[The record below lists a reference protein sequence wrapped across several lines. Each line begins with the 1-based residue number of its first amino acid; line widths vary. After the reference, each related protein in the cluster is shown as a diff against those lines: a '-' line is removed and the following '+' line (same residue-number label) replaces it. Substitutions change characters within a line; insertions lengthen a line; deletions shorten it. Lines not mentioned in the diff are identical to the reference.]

1 MCIGFLFSLSAC
13 SDKSN
18 SDKIL
23 LVEKEKIDS
32 DGYFNMA
39 KGCFDMSPDVDDGDV
54 ERGSVFCEKSN
65 YLNFSYG
72 LTKGSKNLSWSSSP
86 DEYRLTENEE
96 QSLEFSGVISSEY
109 SLRRETIRDHFFS
122 MKVSSFKGNDNIVG
136 YEFAISLTNEG
147 AYDVSHD
154 KLLSLF
160 SSRTVEVGVFRTYG
174 SSSLRGEPK
183 VFDYFEARDKKSNH
197 ILLAFYSLNVS
208 QEIKPDIVRDRV
220 FSSLGVSLNG
230 SESQL
235 ICENNNA
242 KSFELKINGDTRRIR
257 FDEPV
262 DFKHE
267 NMDFRAFLVEDS
279 RYDEDYDCCNVSL
292 LVISI

>member
-54 ERGSVFCEKSN
+54 ERGSVFCEK
-65 YLNFSYG
+65 
-72 LTKGSKNLSWSSSP
+72 
-86 DEYRLTENEE
+86 
-96 QSLEFSGVISSEY
+96 SLEFSGVISSEY